1 MPKSTTKRQPDK
13 AHPSKKPHPDFPLT
27 RHPRGYWCKKVRG
40 KLHYFGRTADDPEG
54 EKALALWLE
63 QKDDLLA
70 GRVPRIKREGLTI
83 KFLLNHFLTAKQ
95 ARVDSGEILSQT
107 WDEYH
112 ATCKLIEQ
120 AFGLDRFVD
129 DLRVEDFQRLR
140 ASMAKKWGPARLA
153 NQIQRVRSV
162 FKYAYDNDLID
173 KPMRFGSEFKKPS
186 AKTMRKE
193 RAKKGPRLFQPKELK
208 SMLEAA
214 SPQIKGMILLGVNA
228 GFGCTDCATLPLRAL
243 DLKHGWMNF
252 PRPKTGVSRRCPL
265 WPETID
271 AIKAAIK
278 CRPDDLEDETLKDLV
293 FVGQRGAGFAQAKQT
308 HWLVSGETVALLKRL
323 KLHRPGIGFY
333 ALRHTFQTVAEE
345 AHDLAAV
352 QSIMGHAPSSNDM
365 SAVYRERIS
374 DERLKAVVD
383 HVHHWLFGDESEK
396 EKPTKDSDTGGTAA
410 TAK

>member
-1 MPKSTTKRQPDK
+1 MPKSTTKKRGDK
-13 AHPSKKPHPDFPLT
+13 AGKRQPDFPLFQ
-27 RHPRGYWCKKVRG
+27 HARGYWAKKVRG
-40 KLHYFGRTADDPEG
+40 KLHYFGKISTDPQGTA
-54 EKALALWLE
+54 ALQKWADE
-63 QKDDLLA
+63 KDDLLA
-70 GRVPRIKREGLTI
+70 GRAPRAKREGLTI

-95 ARVDSGEILSQT
+95 ARVDSGEILSQS

-112 ATCKLIEQ
+112 ATCKLIEKT
-120 AFGLDRFVD
+120 FGLDRFVD
-129 DLRVEDFQRLR
+129 DLRVEDFQQLR
-140 ASMAKKWGPARLA
+140 SVMAIKWGPARLT

-162 FKYAYDNDLID
+162 FKYAHDNELID
-173 KPMRFGSEFKKPS
+173 KPIRFGSEFKKPS

-193 RAKKGPRLFQPKELK
+193 RAKRGPRLFQPKELN
-208 SMLEAA
+208 SLLEAA
-214 SPQIKGMILLGVNA
+214 SPQIKAMILLGVNA
-228 GFGCTDCATLPLRAL
+228 GFGCTDCATLPSHAL
-243 DLKHGWMNF
+243 DLKGGWVDY

-265 WPETID
+265 WPETVD

-278 CRPDDLEDETLKDLV
+278 HRPQPKDDTLNALV
-293 FVGQRGAGFAQAKQT
+293 FIGQRGAGFAQAKQT

-374 DERLKAVVD
+374 DERLKAVTD
-383 HVHHWLFGDESEK
+383 QVHQWLFGADTKTADE
-396 EKPTKDSDTGGTAA
+396 TSDAGGTAA
-410 TAK
+410 TGK

>member
-1 MPKSTTKRQPDK
+1 MSKSTTKPKPDK
-13 AHPSKKPHPDFPLT
+13 AHPSNKPHPDFPLT

-40 KLHYFGRTADDPEG
+40 KIHYFGRTDDDPEG

-129 DLRVEDFQRLR
+129 DLRVEDFQQLR

-173 KPMRFGSEFKKPS
+173 NPMRFGSEFEKPS

-193 RAKKGPRLFQPKELK
+193 RAKKGLRLFQPNELK
-208 SMLEAA
+208 AMLEAA
-214 SPQIKGMILLGVNA
+214 SPQIKAMILLGVNA

-271 AIKAAIK
+271 AIKAAVK

-308 HWLVSGETVALLKRL
+308 HWLVSGETVGAPKASETPSPWHGLLRASTHL
-323 KLHRPGIGFY
+323 SDRGGGSARSGSRPEHYGP
-333 ALRHTFQTVAEE
+333 R
-345 AHDLAAV
+345 
-352 QSIMGHAPSSNDM
+352 
-365 SAVYRERIS
+365 
-374 DERLKAVVD
+374 
-383 HVHHWLFGDESEK
+383 SEQQ
-396 EKPTKDSDTGGTAA
+396 
-410 TAK
+410 